1 MTGIIFK
8 SEETYTLED
17 FLRLIEEEFYARDKQ
32 RYELL
37 NGRIVMSPPAAFGH
51 GNLAFLVNVKLGNH
65 ILNNHLGKAA
75 GSSAGFILPS
85 GDLVQPDFAFIS
97 NNRLKAGQVDEGEF
111 GRVVPNLVVEIL
123 SPSTKKVDLG
133 EKKSVYEKNG
143 IDEYWIL
150 DPESRRVIV
159 FQLGAGG
166 YGDGTG
172 FQFNDAIIS
181 KVLSGLQCYVRD
193 LFSS

>member
-37 NGRIVMSPPAAFGH
+37 NGRIVMCPPAAFGH

-75 GSSAGFILPS
+75 GSRAGFILPS

-97 NNRLKAGQVDEGEF
+97 NIRLKAGQVDEGEF
-111 GRVVPNLVVEIL
+111 GRVVPNLVVEI
-123 SPSTKKVDLG
+123 PIH
-133 EKKSVYEKNG
+133 E
-143 IDEYWIL
+143 
-150 DPESRRVIV
+150 ESR
-159 FQLGAGG
+159 LGREEER
-166 YGDGTG
+166 
-172 FQFNDAIIS
+172 
-181 KVLSGLQCYVRD
+181 LREEWH
-193 LFSS
+193 

>member
-37 NGRIVMSPPAAFGH
+37 NGRIVISPPAAFGH
-51 GNLAFLVNVKLGNH
+51 GNLGFLVSVKLGNH

-75 GSSAGFILPS
+75 DSSTGFILPS
-85 GDLVQPDFAFIS
+85 DELVQPDFAFIS
-97 NNRLKAGQVDEGEF
+97 NNRLTAEKLDEGEF
-111 GRVVPNLVVEIL
+111 GHVVPNLVVEIL

-143 IDEYWIL
+143 IDEYWVL

-166 YGDGTG
+166 YGDATV
-172 FQFNDAIIS
+172 FQFDDAIVS
-181 KVLSGLQCYVRD
+181 KVLHGLQCHVHE
-193 LFSS
+193 LFSF